1 LKIISID
8 LLKIISKRAF
18 KNFNLLSDKS
28 KVKSKD
34 NYYMRTDS
42 QYINIPQLSLNKI
55 RAYVELLKVRL
66 SLLVAFSCAFG
77 YSLATHGSINWL
89 TLLMLTIGGF
99 LLSGASVCINQ
110 ILEKDLDR
118 VMSRT
123 QSRPLPTNRV
133 TVNET
138 VFYVAILLLFGITIL
153 WFYTNTLT
161 VLLSLISVILY
172 SFVYTPLKRVGPIAV
187 FVGAIPGALPPL
199 LGWVAATNS
208 IGYEALI
215 IFGIQFIW
223 QFPHFWAIAW
233 LADEDYKKAGFKL
246 LPSGGGKDINTA
258 IQIMIY
264 TLFLIPLG
272 LLPAKFGI
280 TGLDSAIVATVCGVG
295 FLAQTFSLMKTGSRQ
310 SALRIMF
317 GSFLYLPI
325 VQIAYL
331 IDRI

>member
-1 LKIISID
+1 MTPEIHQISTLQIIAI
-8 LLKIISKRAF
+8 KTRAC
-18 KNFNLLSDKS
+18 
-28 KVKSKD
+28 
-34 NYYMRTDS
+34 
-42 QYINIPQLSLNKI
+42 I
-55 RAYVELLKVRL
+55 ELLKMRL

-77 YSLATHGSINWL
+77 YTLATKGTVDWEV
-89 TLLMLTIGGF
+89 LLMLTLGGF
-99 LLSGASVCINQ
+99 LLSGASVSINQ
-110 ILEKDLDR
+110 IIEKDLDK
-118 VMSRT
+118 VMTRT
-123 QSRPLPTNRV
+123 KNRPLPTERISV
-133 TVNET
+133 SEAI
-138 VFYVAILLLFGITIL
+138 VFIAFVLVISLVIL
-153 WFYTNTLT
+153 WIYTNPLT
-161 VLLSLISVILY
+161 VMLSIVSMILY

-199 LGWVAATNS
+199 LGWVAATGS
-208 IGYEALI
+208 ITYEALI

-233 LADEDYKKAGFKL
+233 VADDDYKKAGFKL
-246 LPSGGGKDINTA
+246 LPSGGGKDLNTA

-280 TGLDSAIVATVCGVG
+280 TGLDSAIVATVCGVA

-331 IDRI
+331 MDII